1 MYSRVDDC
9 KSAFLQFTR
18 PFDDIVLCMT
28 NLYGGRKY
36 ANWTNIDI
44 YTLHAYY
51 GLLLLAGVYRS
62 YGECLKQLWDVSNG
76 RPVFRATMPL
86 NTFKRIHGC
95 IRFDDRLERDGRD
108 KIGPIRNVY
117 DKWNNHLKALYT
129 VGTLS
134 RTL

>member
-1 MYSRVDDC
+1 
-9 KSAFLQFTR
+9 
-18 PFDDIVLCMT
+18 MT

-36 ANWTNIDI
+36 ADWTYI

-51 GLLLLAGVYRS
+51 GLLLLADVYRS